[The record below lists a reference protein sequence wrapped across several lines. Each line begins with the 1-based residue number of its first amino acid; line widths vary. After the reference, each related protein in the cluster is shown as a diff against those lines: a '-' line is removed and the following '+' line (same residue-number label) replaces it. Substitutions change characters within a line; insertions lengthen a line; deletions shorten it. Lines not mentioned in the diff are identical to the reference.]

1 MTPPA
6 NRTKIILN
14 VHIEVKTMLQI
25 TRDGE
30 YAVRAILHMS
40 ARPEGSLSLI
50 SEIAEAQEVPK
61 SYLSKIMQHLVRAGL
76 VKSRRGAR
84 GGFFLARKPEEITL
98 RQAIEAIEGP
108 IFLNVCLIKKGE
120 CHRDDFCPVHLVWQE
135 AQRKLMEVL
144 DGKTM
149 AQLVEDAEALK
160 KPAPR
165 IRAARK
171 SSASSR

>member
-1 MTPPA
+1 
-6 NRTKIILN
+6 
-14 VHIEVKTMLQI
+14 MLQL

-30 YAVRAILHMS
+30 YAVRAVLHMCGQP
-40 ARPEGSLSLI
+40 AGSLSLI
-50 SEIAEAQEVPK
+50 SDIAETQEVPK

-84 GGFFLARKPEEITL
+84 RGVYLARKPEDITL

-120 CHRDDFCPVHLVWQE
+120 CHRDDFCPVHQVWKE
-135 AQRKLMEVL
+135 AQRRLLEVL

-149 AQLVEDAEALK
+149 AELAVEGK
-160 KPAPR
+160 AP
-165 IRAARK
+165 
-171 SSASSR
+171 S